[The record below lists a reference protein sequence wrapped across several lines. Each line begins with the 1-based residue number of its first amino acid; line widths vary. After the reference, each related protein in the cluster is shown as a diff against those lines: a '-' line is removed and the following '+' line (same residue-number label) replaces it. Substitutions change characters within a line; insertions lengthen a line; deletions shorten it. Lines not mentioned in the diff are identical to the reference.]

1 MLCNEEQ
8 RAFPGRSA
16 LPTHRADI
24 VDVNLFAADFAA
36 DHIRQQHGVVIAAA
50 VADEH
55 NLLFRV
61 DRGFLLMMPEMRP
74 PFYERRSAKPVRKA
88 GNELLGKRM
97 RLFNGRARA
106 FFCTGGR

>member
-8 RAFPGRSA
+8 ASVPGPECA
-16 LPTHRADI
+16 PDHRADI

-61 DRGFLLMMPEMRP
+61 DRGFLLMMPEMCP
-74 PFYERRSAKPVRKA
+74 PFYECRSAKPVRKA
-88 GNELLGKRM
+88 GNELLGKACASSM
-97 RLFNGRARA
+97 DAPRA
-106 FFCTGGR
+106 FFCTVW